1 MTAVATI
8 EDSETTV
15 ANEVLT
21 PAQGETRKAP
31 GRRRFEYKRLG
42 ELGALVVL
50 IVVFTVLNPGAFLTL
65 LNIRTILDQ
74 AAIPLIVGVGAT
86 LVILMGSI
94 DLSVEGV
101 MGAAGMTFVLLSA
114 NSRDTADLGFGAIV
128 VAVALGAFLGLF
140 SGLIHTRLKVPSF
153 IVTLGMWFVGLGLA
167 TVLFGTDQIPFLPD
181 GGLKAWPST
190 LTLGLPNSFWL
201 ALLVLILGLVVTR
214 YTKLGRFT
222 YAVGNNE
229 EIARSNG
236 IPVNRQK
243 IYIFVVAGACSA
255 LAGVL
260 ASLRLGAGSA
270 TVGIGILFLTIAAVV
285 IGGTSLGG
293 GKGGMMRTALGV
305 ILLTVLNNGLIL
317 SGVSSNI
324 QSGVSGAVL
333 VVAIIVAAWP
343 LRSRLRIVK

>member
-1 MTAVATI
+1 MTVG
-8 EDSETTV
+8 
-15 ANEVLT
+15 NQVLT
-21 PAQGETRKAP
+21 ASPGETQRTP
-31 GRRRFEYKRLG
+31 SRRRFEYKRLG
-42 ELGALVVL
+42 ELGALVAL
-50 IVVFTVLNPGAFLTL
+50 ILVFTLLNPGAFLTM
-65 LNIRTILDQ
+65 LNVRTILDQ
-74 AAIPLIVGVGAT
+74 AAIPLVVGVGAT
-86 LVILMGSI
+86 LVVLMGSI

-114 NSRDTADLGFGAIV
+114 NSRDTMDLGLWAIV
-128 VAVALGAFLGLF
+128 IAVGLGAFLGLC
-140 SGLIHTRLKVPSF
+140 SGLIHTLLKVPSF

-167 TVLFGTDQIPFLPD
+167 TLLFGTDQIPFLPD
-181 GGLKAWPST
+181 GDLKAWPNT
-190 LTLGLPNSFWL
+190 LTLGLPNSAWL
-201 ALLVLILGLVVTR
+201 AAVVVLLGVVVTR
-214 YTKLGRFT
+214 FTRLGRFT

-229 EIARSNG
+229 EVARSNG
-236 IPVNRQK
+236 IPVGRQK
-243 IYIFVVAGACSA
+243 ILIFVVAGGCSA

-293 GKGGMMRTALGV
+293 GKGGMMRTTLGV

-333 VVAIIVAAWP
+333 IVAILAAAWP

>member
-1 MTAVATI
+1 M
-8 EDSETTV
+8 
-15 ANEVLT
+15 ANDVLT
-21 PAQGETRKAP
+21 TSPGETGRVSS
-31 GRRRFEYKRLG
+31 RRRFEYRRLG
-42 ELGALVVL
+42 EVGALVVL

-74 AAIPLIVGVGAT
+74 AAIPLVVGVGAT

-101 MGAAGMTFVLLSA
+101 MGASGMTFVLLSA
-114 NSRDTADLGFGAIV
+114 SSRDTADLGIWAIV
-128 VAVALGAFLGLF
+128 IAVAVGALLGLC

-167 TVLFGTDQIPFLPD
+167 TVMFGTDQIPFLSSTD
-181 GGLKAWPST
+181 LKAWPNT
-190 LTLGLPNSFWL
+190 LTLGLPNSIWL
-201 ALLVLILGLVVTR
+201 AAVVVALGVAVTR
-214 YTKLGRFT
+214 FTTLGRYT

-236 IPVNRQK
+236 VPVNRQK
-243 IYIFVVAGACSA
+243 VFIFVVAGGCSA

-293 GKGGMMRTALGV
+293 GKGGMMRTTLGV

-333 VVAIIVAAWP
+333 ILAILVAAWP

>member
-1 MTAVATI
+1 MTMG
-8 EDSETTV
+8 
-15 ANEVLT
+15 NQVLT
-21 PAQGETRKAP
+21 PSPGETVRHP
-31 GRRRFEYKRLG
+31 SRRRFEYKRLG
-42 ELGALVVL
+42 EVGALVVL
-50 IVVFTVLNPGAFLTL
+50 IVVFAALNPGSFLTL

-114 NSRDTADLGFGAIV
+114 NSRDTADLGFAAILI
-128 VAVALGAFLGLF
+128 AVALGAFLGLF
-140 SGLIHTRLKVPSF
+140 SGLIHTKLKVPSF

-167 TVLFGTDQIPFLPD
+167 TVMFGTDQIPFLPD

-201 ALLVLILGLVVTR
+201 AALVLVLGVLVTR
-214 YTKLGRFT
+214 FTKLGRYT

-333 VVAIIVAAWP
+333 ILAILVAAWP

>member
-1 MTAVATI
+1 
-8 EDSETTV
+8 V

-21 PAQGETRKAP
+21 AAKGETRKPP
-31 GRRRFEYKRLG
+31 GRRRFEYRRLG
-42 ELGALVVL
+42 EVGALVVL
-50 IVVFTVLNPGAFLTL
+50 IIVFTVLNPGAFLTL
-65 LNIRTILDQ
+65 LNVRTILDQ

-101 MGAAGMTFVLLSA
+101 MGASGMTFVLLSA
-114 NSRDTADLGFGAIV
+114 NSRDTTDLGIWAIV
-128 VAVALGAFLGLF
+128 IAVALGGLLGL
-140 SGLIHTRLKVPSF
+140 STGLIHTRLKVPSF

-167 TVLFGTDQIPFLPD
+167 TLLFGTDQIPFLPNGD
-181 GGLKAWPST
+181 LKDWPNK
-190 LTLGLPNSFWL
+190 LTLGLPNSIWL
-201 ALLVLILGLVVTR
+201 AAVVVVLGLLVTR
-214 YTKLGRFT
+214 FTTLGRHT
-222 YAVGNNE
+222 YAVGNSE

-243 IYIFVVAGACSA
+243 VFVFAIAGACSA